1 MQKEKSDKV
10 TLSNKRIFH
19 MEKNVSKLLYYYF
32 YYWNYIYP
40 KLFLS
45 MSQKMVTVYSQLLG
59 SWSILGSLT
68 VEYMISRFENQSAR
82 AYNSTA
88 LKLFFIG
95 KQTNSNCKRYSVTY
109 KFKPLKLIGNW
120 YYCCNNTLNLESLL
134 NSRMW
139 LGYNHARFWD
149 DNSALFRS

>member
-1 MQKEKSDKV
+1 MGICLNTCRKSYAKEKKGDKV

-68 VEYMISRFENQSAR
+68 VELRENR
-82 AYNSTA
+82 
-88 LKLFFIG
+88 
-95 KQTNSNCKRYSVTY
+95 
-109 KFKPLKLIGNW
+109 
-120 YYCCNNTLNLESLL
+120 
-134 NSRMW
+134 
-139 LGYNHARFWD
+139 
-149 DNSALFRS
+149 